1 MNGDDDVKNIMES
14 LAILFTAGF
23 IIISVAYRVTELAI
37 LLPVAI
43 TLGTFSYHFLMR
55 LIVGYGIDAVYHNRM
70 NYHRKW
76 FQHRKWEKEFYK
88 KLKVKSWKDKMP
100 SYDAD
105 TFSFELHSMEEIAM
119 AMCQSEV
126 VHEIIVVLSF
136 VPLIFSVWFES
147 FGVFLITSIL
157 AAGFDMIFV
166 VIQRYNRPRLLK
178 ILDKSECTRTSCK

>member
-1 MNGDDDVKNIMES
+1 MDTSMNGDDDVKNIMES

-23 IIISVAYRVTELAI
+23 IFISVAYRVTELDI

-55 LIVGYGIDAVYHNRM
+55 LIVGYGIDAAYHNRM
-70 NYHRKW
+70 NYHRNW

-100 SYDAD
+100 TYDAD
-105 TFSFELHSMEEIAM
+105 TFSFELHSMEEIVM

-126 VHEIIVVLSF
+126 VHEINVVLSF
-136 VPLIFSVWFES
+136 VPLFLAISFGT
-147 FGVFLITSIL
+147 FGVFLSTSIL
-157 AAGFDMIFV
+157 AAGFDMMFV
-166 VIQRYNRPRLLK
+166 VMQRYNRPRLVKLLGK
-178 ILDKSECTRTSCK
+178 VE